1 MDNNGICRTI
11 PRMNVTAM
19 IFDLDGTIT
28 QSYFDFDMIR
38 KEMGGIEGPILEAIE
53 KMPIEKQHELN
64 AVLDRYELDAA
75 KNATLNPNVD
85 QLLTFLETRKIKTG
99 LLTRNTADNT
109 AFVCKKFGLHFDAI
123 VTRDDEGPVKPDP
136 FGYLL
141 CCKQLGV
148 DPGETVMVG
157 DYKFDLQ
164 AGKAAGAQTILITT
178 NKDYSRYQHLADN
191 VIDDLGDIMD
201 TIT

>member
-1 MDNNGICRTI
+1 
-11 PRMNVTAM
+11 MNIAAM

-28 QSYFDFDMIR
+28 QSYFDFDKIR
-38 KEMGGIEGPILEAIE
+38 KEMGGIEGPILEALA
-53 KMPIEKQHELN
+53 KMPIEKQNELN
-64 AVLDRYELDAA
+64 PILNHYEYDAA

-85 QLLTFLETRKIKTG
+85 QLLKFLDKQKIKTG

-123 VTRDDEGPVKPDP
+123 VTRDDAGPVKPDP

-148 DPGETVMVG
+148 DPTNTVMVG
-157 DYKFDLQ
+157 DYKFDLE
-164 AGKAAGAQTILITT
+164 AGKAAGARTILITT
-178 NKDYSRYQHLADN
+178 NKDYPMYAHLADN
-191 VIDDLGDIMD
+191 VIDDLGEIID
-201 TIT
+201 TIA